1 MTAISERAS
10 SFAPVKDAPDHH
22 DGELVIRL
30 YELRREP
37 VMRAARDAIYEQ
49 FTPKSFADYK
59 AVSGD
64 RKHPL
69 NAALRQCAAYWEMV
83 YGMAKHGIVHADFLI
98 ENNGEGFFLFA
109 KVHPFL
115 KEIRAE
121 NPAAFRNSEWAA
133 THTEEGKARFARISA
148 LVEKQRAAK

>member
-1 MTAISERAS
+1 ML
-10 SFAPVKDAPDHH
+10 KDHPDHH

-49 FTPKSFADYK
+49 FTPKSFAEVK
-59 AVSGD
+59 AVYGD

-69 NAALRQCAAYWEMV
+69 NAAYRQVQAYWEMV

-115 KEIRAE
+115 KELRADTS
-121 NPAAFRNSEWAA
+121 PAQYQNVEWAA
-133 THTEEGKARFARISA
+133 TQTDEGKTRFARIQGI
-148 LVEKQRAAK
+148 VEKQRAAK

>member
-1 MTAISERAS
+1 MTALSDRPS
-10 SFAPVKDAPDHH
+10 SFAPIKDAPDHH
-22 DGELVIRL
+22 DADLVIRL

-37 VMRAARDAIYEQ
+37 VFRSARDAIYEQ

-64 RKHPL
+64 RKHAL
-69 NAALRQCAAYWEMV
+69 NAPLRQCAAYWEMV
-83 YGMAKHGIVHADFLI
+83 YGMAKHGIVHGDFLV
-98 ENNGEGFFLFA
+98 ENNGEGFFLLA
-109 KVHPFL
+109 KVHPFM

-121 NPAAFRNSEWAA
+121 SPAAYRNAEWAA
-133 THTEEGKARFARISA
+133 THTDEGKARFARIQA